1 MRGKMQANKIPIVIF
16 ILGILLETYYILSLF
31 SSQMT
36 LSEMIEKT
44 FFTGILTAIL
54 IVITIVLLRQDK
66 ITKGFKS
73 GSFVSTSRSP
83 KQVRRELSRLYS
95 DLGATKIL
103 YNDGLMK
110 QKEYDS
116 RHLSLEKSVTEKKKE
131 LRLLENRAK
140 NAK

>member
-1 MRGKMQANKIPIVIF
+1 MQANKIPIVIF